1 MFYTDFNPLV
11 PREVAFPSRCNRGQ
25 ILPSG
30 VTASSRRCRRRGAD
44 SLGSGFPAPARASYP
59 FLSPS
64 AHGRRPA
71 RGAQTKARA
80 VGPTGPGPLAS
91 SSPEAEGPGATL
103 LTERKEAPSPA
114 GPGAPG
120 AAGTRV
126 GRGRGREGRAR
137 RARPPAPAPATCPRA
152 VARAPQGPP
161 DGEAHIVPAAR
172 PATLTRGRSHTPPAP
187 AGCGARGA
195 RVAAGL
201 PRSSTPRSGPALA
214 APPAATAKLSP
225 HRGGG
230 GVAAAR
236 GASVGRSGGRT
247 GGRRVPPSTPPR
259 ATDLVRLRFIVVV
272 LGAHGHGH
280 GSWWAQAR
288 AR

>member
-1 MFYTDFNPLV
+1 MLSLLDPTEAKYCHLGSRLPLAAAAAAERTRWV
-11 PREVAFPSRCNRGQ
+11 PDSPRRPEPRTPSCLRLPTAGGRRAAPRQKLG
-25 ILPSG
+25 PSG
-30 VTASSRRCRRRGAD
+30 PRAPGRPP
-44 SLGSGFPAPARASYP
+44 SGPR
-59 FLSPS
+59 
-64 AHGRRPA
+64 
-71 RGAQTKARA
+71 
-80 VGPTGPGPLAS
+80 AS

-103 LTERKEAPSPA
+103 QTERKEAPSPA
-114 GPGAPG
+114 GSGAPG

-126 GRGRGREGRAR
+126 GRGRGREGKAR

-172 PATLTRGRSHTPPAP
+172 PATLTHGRSHTPPAP

-201 PRSSTPRSGPALA
+201 PRSSTPRSGRALA

-247 GGRRVPPSTPPR
+247 GGWRVPPSTPPR